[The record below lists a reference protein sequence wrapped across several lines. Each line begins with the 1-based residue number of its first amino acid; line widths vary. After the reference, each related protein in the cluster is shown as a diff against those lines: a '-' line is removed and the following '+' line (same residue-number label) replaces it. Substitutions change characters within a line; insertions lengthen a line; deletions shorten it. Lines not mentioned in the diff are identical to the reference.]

1 MSNIKEDL
9 LVVEISPKK
18 RVKRAKIKDDG
29 RTVELYQV
37 DEKDYLK
44 SKEEELFEELFPIV
58 EASKLSL
65 LDAFLKH
72 TPETKNQENFYN
84 EVVEVIKSNIKDFRV
99 PIYDPSL
106 EKDKLNMKITF
117 LPDAIPA
124 TNISPDAWKNMALN
138 VLPNK
143 NSRLGSRKQYIAFLA
158 VLIKLLISENKV
170 AVSDAWKMVCD
181 DSALLGH
188 YHNSWSA
195 KHYVEPTG
203 CRKVI
208 YWFDLANVSKLL
220 FDDEKGKFLVAAGNF
235 NIFSYKKPLYY
246 FEIVEHIFASHN
258 YCVGWIVT
266 DV

>member
-9 LVVEISPKK
+9 LVFEVSPKK

-65 LDAFLKH
+65 LDAFLKYI
-72 TPETKNQENFYN
+72 PETKNQENFYN
-84 EVVEVIKSNIKDFRV
+84 EVVETIKSKPEDFRV
-99 PIYDPSL
+99 PIYDPSF
-106 EKDKLNMKITF
+106 EMESDNSRITF
-117 LPDAIPA
+117 LPDAVPA
-124 TNISPDAWKNMALN
+124 MNISPDAWKNIALKTI
-138 VLPNK
+138 PNK
-143 NSRLGSRKQYIAFLA
+143 NSRLGTRKQYIAFLA
-158 VLIKLLISENKV
+158 VLIKLLISEKKHSV
-170 AVSDAWKMVCD
+170 AEAWKMVCD

-195 KHYVEPTG
+195 KRSIEPTG

-208 YWFDLANVSKLL
+208 FWYDLANTSKIL
-220 FDDEKGKFLVAAGNF
+220 FDDEKGKFLLAAGNF
-235 NIFSYKKPLYY
+235 NIYSYKKPLYY
-246 FEIVEHIFASHN
+246 FDIIEHVFAVHN

>member
-1 MSNIKEDL
+1 MNNIKEDL
-9 LVVEISPKK
+9 LVFEVSPNK

-29 RTVELYQV
+29 RVIELYQV

-65 LDAFLKH
+65 LDAFLSY

-84 EVVEVIKSNIKDFRV
+84 EVVEIIKSKITDFRV
-99 PIYDPSL
+99 PIYDPSF
-106 EKDKLNMKITF
+106 EKDGLDMKIIF

-124 TNISPDAWKNMALN
+124 TNISPDAWRYLALKIA
-138 VLPNK
+138 PHK
-143 NSRLGSRKQYIAFLA
+143 SSRLGSRKQYVAFLA
-158 VLIKLLISENKV
+158 VLIKTLINENNYSVSE
-170 AVSDAWKMVCD
+170 AWEMVCD
-181 DSALLGH
+181 DSRALGH

-195 KHYVEPTG
+195 KHHIEPTG

-208 YWFDLANVSKLL
+208 YWYDLANTSKIL
-220 FDDEKGKFLVAAGNF
+220 FDDEKGKFLLAAGNF
-235 NIFSYKKPLYY
+235 NIYSYKKPLYH

-258 YCVGWIVT
+258 YCVAWIVT
-266 DV
+266 DP

>member
-9 LVVEISPKK
+9 LVFEVSPEK

-65 LDAFLKH
+65 LDVFLKH

-84 EVVEVIKSNIKDFRV
+84 EVVETIKVKPEDFRV
-99 PIYDPSL
+99 PIYDPSF
-106 EKDKLNMKITF
+106 ERDPLNVKITF

-124 TNISPDAWKNMALN
+124 MSISPDAWKNVALKIM
-138 VLPNK
+138 PNK
-143 NSRLGSRKQYIAFLA
+143 NSRLGSRKQYVSFLA
-158 VLIKLLISENKV
+158 VLIKTLISEKNY
-170 AVSDAWKMVCD
+170 SISEAWRMVCD
-181 DSALLGH
+181 DSAALGH
-188 YHNSWSA
+188 YYNSWSA
-195 KHYVEPTG
+195 KHGIEPTG

-208 YWFDLANVSKLL
+208 FWYDLANTSKIL
-220 FDDEKGKFLVAAGNF
+220 FDDEKGEFLLAAGNCY
-235 NIFSYKKPLYY
+235 IYSYKKPLYH
-246 FEIVEHIFASHN
+246 FEIIEHIFASHN